1 MSSSL
6 VKLPTDVLKRS
17 EVTCHAGPL
26 GVRLAQV
33 RSGVVIVNGFQ
44 AVKPGT
50 GVKGST
56 KGPVEAS
63 GGKVRPGDALLCI
76 NNEAIELMT
85 YDMVLKKLR
94 MAPRPIVLTFGRTS
108 SGSARMEDK
117 VRAAAAA
124 ARSRS
129 PARRSPGTPS
139 KLAKGKAS
147 PAVAPEGGE
156 GQEAAGAPQ
165 AVYTA
170 RDFQAGGFG
179 RYQKLFGL
187 LFIFTAI
194 LVIMYSRKF
203 QTSFLGEDDLQQYE
217 EWKAQKALM
226 DAERLR
232 KAENVT
238 SKDGALFQGFDL
250 EKDVEKYLLNED
262 GTPKHPGDSSPPAE
276 GEDAATSSSAMDGTS
291 NLKGGKKKK
300 REKGAAAGG
309 LRRL

>member
-1 MSSSL
+1 MIFEFFANISS
-6 VKLPTDVLKRS
+6 
-17 EVTCHAGPL
+17 
-26 GVRLAQV
+26 
-33 RSGVVIVNGFQ
+33 F
-44 AVKPGT
+44 
-50 GVKGST
+50 
-56 KGPVEAS
+56 
-63 GGKVRPGDALLCI
+63 
-76 NNEAIELMT
+76 
-85 YDMVLKKLR
+85 
-94 MAPRPIVLTFGRTS
+94 
-108 SGSARMEDK
+108 
-117 VRAAAAA
+117 
-124 ARSRS
+124 S
-129 PARRSPGTPS
+129 P
-139 KLAKGKAS
+139 KA
-147 PAVAPEGGE
+147 
-156 GQEAAGAPQ
+156 
-165 AVYTA
+165 
-170 RDFQAGGFG
+170 
-179 RYQKLFGL
+179 QKLFGL